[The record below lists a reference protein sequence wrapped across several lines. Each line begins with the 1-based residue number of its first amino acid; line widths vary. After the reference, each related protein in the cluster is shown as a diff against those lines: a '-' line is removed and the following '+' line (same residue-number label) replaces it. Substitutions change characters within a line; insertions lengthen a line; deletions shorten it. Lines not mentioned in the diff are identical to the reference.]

1 MPHIKDLN
9 AHERPPEV
17 LKQRYKKFQKS
28 TLSEIDSDASIIDL
42 QALDPQNLPNEIS
55 LTQWISSA
63 DLRPVFNQFVG
74 PRKGMQDAL
83 PAKDIPVFSHRS
95 VSGLQV
101 VPSLLPPAV
110 QVELLSRLFHRD
122 LSNPRHRTNLHL
134 HYDITYPRATS
145 GEAQPDVSVSAD
157 PISVGDCP
165 PSFFGDDP
173 ARVIEP
179 IDPNVH
185 RPLTVQSLLN
195 RKLRWVTLGGQY
207 DWTAKV
213 YPAERP
219 PEFPSDIAKLLNAMF
234 PATEA
239 QAAILNVYSP
249 GDHLSP
255 HRDVSE
261 ECDVGLISVSFGCDG
276 LFLISHDDGEHCE
289 IIRLRSGDAVYM
301 DGTSRFAWHA
311 VPKIVPD
318 TCPEWLANWPSCSHD
333 GVATSEFEI
342 WKGWMSGKRV
352 NLNVRQMEM
361 AKPQG

>member
-1 MPHIKDLN
+1 M
-9 AHERPPEV
+9 
-17 LKQRYKKFQKS
+17 
-28 TLSEIDSDASIIDL
+28 
-42 QALDPQNLPNEIS
+42 
-55 LTQWISSA
+55 
-63 DLRPVFNQFVG
+63 
-74 PRKGMQDAL
+74 
-83 PAKDIPVFSHRS
+83 
-95 VSGLQV
+95 

-134 HYDITYPRATS
+134 HYDITYPPATGGS
-145 GEAQPDVSVSAD
+145 EAQPVASDSVESS
-157 PISVGDCP
+157 PVGDYP

-173 ARVIEP
+173 VRVIEP

-185 RPLTVQSLLN
+185 RPLTVQSILN

-219 PEFPSDIAKLLNAMF
+219 PEFPNDIAKLLNAMF

-276 LFLISHDDGEHCE
+276 LFLISHDDGEQCE

-311 VPKIVPD
+311 VPKIVPN
-318 TCPEWLANWPSCSHD
+318 TCPEWLANWPSCSHTN
-333 GVATSEFEI
+333 GAASQYET

-352 NLNVRQMEM
+352 NLNVRQMEIL
-361 AKPQG
+361 KPHD